1 MVYCSGVDCVND
13 SSRSKDGGEK
23 SEKISFYRLPSDKRI
38 RKLWIDTI
46 KRPKS
51 NLPPYASIRLCH
63 LHFDKNCFER
73 DLKSELLNLP
83 IKRILKKDAVP
94 TIFIYSKNNTQK
106 RTSKVSTRGKPTSFV
121 NEIEVSTF
129 ESTSA
134 ERHIASVGEYQVYD
148 DYSGEGCTRHCDV
161 GIQTQVQY
169 CDNFTQTEE
178 TEPYYEDIDDL
189 E

>member
-1 MVYCSGVDCVND
+1 MVYCSAVDCVND

-46 KRPKS
+46 KRPTS
-51 NLPPYASIRLCH
+51 NLPPYANIRLCH

-94 TIFIYSKNNTQK
+94 TIFIYSKNSSQK
-106 RTSKVSTRGKPTSFV
+106 RTSRYQQEV
-121 NEIEVSTF
+121 NR
-129 ESTSA
+129 
-134 ERHIASVGEYQVYD
+134 RH
-148 DYSGEGCTRHCDV
+148 
-161 GIQTQVQY
+161 
-169 CDNFTQTEE
+169 
-178 TEPYYEDIDDL
+178 L
-189 E
+189 